1 MENNIPSSPAE
12 LLAMQTGGIKE
23 EINREDINALDELI
37 RGEVF
42 PELNPDMSQVLVLT
56 KRLLED
62 IESYHFN
69 ALDDG
74 DLSPQQKRIWKRD
87 AKKVTEALMA
97 LRQVAEG

>member
-1 MENNIPSSPAE
+1 LENNIPSSPAE
-12 LLAMQTGGIKE
+12 LLAMQQGGIKE